1 MYRTYYIILQKTY
14 RGKIFMQRLTK
25 EETTLLRNV
34 CQKNEVDSNHLRILL
49 MIEREYSFKSTSRSQ
64 ACRNEILKNI
74 EVWTKS

>member
-1 MYRTYYIILQKTY
+1 MQK
-14 RGKIFMQRLTK
+14 LNK
-25 EETTLLRNV
+25 EEETLLQNV
-34 CQKNEVDSNHLRILL
+34 CKNNNIDSKHLRVLL